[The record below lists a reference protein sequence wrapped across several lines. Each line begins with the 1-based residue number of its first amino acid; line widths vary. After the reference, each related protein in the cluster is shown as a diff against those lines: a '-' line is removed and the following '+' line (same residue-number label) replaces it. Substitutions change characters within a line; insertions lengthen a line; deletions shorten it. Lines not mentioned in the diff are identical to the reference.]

1 MTLDNRVMRYS
12 LDRRVRDENGHMHVA
27 GSVITSGVVSNYLAS
42 EVDGSAERGFAPN
55 DLIPIYRDPAEL
67 KKAIDS
73 ANSIPL
79 LRRHVM
85 SYADDPQK
93 DDIIGVVTNPSMD
106 GSDMIAD
113 LTFWSAEDGIDP
125 VNSGEQEELSCG
137 YTRDLDWTPGEVD
150 GLHYVARMTNIKFNH
165 CATVRRGRV
174 SGARVADEQPAEFS
188 MSDKLKFPRIIAA
201 LGAALGLKPEQQ
213 LAVDSALSVELSEM
227 GATEAAAIVEKTAEE
242 IAVEQA
248 AQVAADEQAKTER
261 EVAIKTAVDSAVD
274 SAVARVHALYAARE
288 AVSVKVGVTALDSA
302 EATYRFA
309 LDKSG
314 ATHEGVAADALPALW
329 EATVKVSKSAS
340 EDAAPVEAFDMSKLF
355 PGSTYIRKG

>member
-1 MTLDNRVMRYS
+1 MSKPFS
-12 LDRRVRDENGHMHVA
+12 LDKRVIDENGHMHVA
-27 GSVITSGVVSNYLAS
+27 GSVITSGVVSNYLGS
-42 EVDGSAERGFAPN
+42 EVEDSAAHGYAPHE
-55 DLIPIYRDPAEL
+55 LIPIYRDPVEL

-73 ANSIPL
+73 FHAVPL
-79 LRRHVM
+79 MRRHVM
-85 SYADDPQK
+85 VSADQPQK
-93 DDIIGVVTNPSMD
+93 DDVIGVVMNPSMD
-106 GSDMIAD
+106 GTDMLGD

-125 VNSGEQEELSCG
+125 VNSGEKEELSCG
-137 YTRDLDWTPGEVD
+137 YNRELDWTPGEIN
-150 GLHYVARMTNIKFNH
+150 GLHYAARMFNISLNH
-165 CATVRRGRV
+165 VTITAHGRV

-274 SAVARVHALYAARE
+274 SAVAQVHALYAARE